1 MHQRDSCLA
10 CLQFRSISYGLFGT
24 EAYHKAVRRK
34 AVQYLREH
42 RSDFEAFLGDDFDH
56 YLKDMSHNDTWGDE
70 LTLVSVHPSKW
81 QCQACL
87 VCSNY
92 PMHDRTISHS
102 VLENKHAGNSRQQ
115 HPEVIGNASISI
127 ICGNYKI
134 LSYLGAMVSPA
145 LMVAC
150 KPTPVLQSG
159 QKIDIQPTTFM
170 VLLCNPSQCCFAASH
185 L

>member
-56 YLKDMSHNDTWGDE
+56 WLKDMSHNDTWGDE

-102 VLENKHAGNSRQQ
+102 VIVWQQ
-115 HPEVIGNASISI
+115 LHVDALPITSGCCWWELPACLFSSKQPASS
-127 ICGNYKI
+127 
-134 LSYLGAMVSPA
+134 
-145 LMVAC
+145 VAI
-150 KPTPVLQSG
+150 PRS
-159 QKIDIQPTTFM
+159 
-170 VLLCNPSQCCFAASH
+170 
-185 L
+185 